1 MNLRFLY
8 KNLLVKELCCNFAVE
23 IKNSMQTMEQEP
35 RYPVGVQNFEKI
47 RQLGTVYVDKTR
59 LIYDL
64 THRYEMVF
72 LSRPRRFGK
81 SLLVDTMARYFNGQ
95 KELFEGLA
103 MEQLETEWIKY
114 PVLRFSFGDV
124 KGFDM
129 YELRRTIEQQLK
141 RYEKIYGADPL
152 DTTPATRFSSL
163 IERAYEQTGKQ
174 VVILIDEYDA
184 PLLEVLTMPEKLDEV
199 RNYMR
204 NFYSKIKTN
213 YEYIRF
219 AFLTGISTFSQL
231 GMFSELNNLVNI
243 TNVGDYSAI
252 CGITLQELKDNF
264 GYGIRKFAECEGCT
278 FDEVID
284 KLRDRYDGYHF
295 TKSMVDIFNPFSLL
309 SAFSN
314 CEMNDYWFQTGTPTL
329 AINMLKAHK
338 GEWHLD
344 IDDID
349 ALPPVNLSEFST
361 PLEQATKPLP
371 FLYQSGYLT
380 IKSYPGRG
388 DKYIL
393 GVPNAEVRIG
403 LLKNL
408 IPLYTA
414 MDSDKVYNVATDISL
429 AFDAGDYD
437 TALNLVQSF
446 LAGIPVMQGEEASL
460 QDIRARETYYH
471 KQLYIIFR
479 MLHDDAWAEVQ
490 QAVGKP
496 DIVVRTRK
504 YIYIIEVKLDST
516 PQVALEQIEA
526 KQYAVPYLTD
536 GREIVKLG
544 INFSSETRTIGAWER
559 GE

>member
-1 MNLRFLY
+1 
-8 KNLLVKELCCNFAVE
+8 
-23 IKNSMQTMEQEP
+23 MQTMEQEP
-35 RYPVGVQNFEKI
+35 RYPVGVQSFERI
-47 RQLGTVYVDKTR
+47 RQTGAVYVDKTD
-59 LIYDL
+59 LIYRL
-64 THRYEMVF
+64 THQDDAVF

-81 SLLVDTMARYFNGQ
+81 TLLVDTIACYFNAQ
-95 KELFEGLA
+95 KELFAGLA
-103 MEQLETEWIKY
+103 MERLETEWTKY
-114 PVLRFSFGDV
+114 PVLRFSFGNI

-129 YELRRTIEQQLK
+129 PGLQRVIEQQLED
-141 RYEKIYGADPL
+141 YETLYGREPKDEN
-152 DTTPATRFSSL
+152 PAARFSGL
-163 IERAYEQTGKQ
+163 IKRAYEQTGQK

-184 PLLEVLTMPEKLDEV
+184 PLLEVLLMTEKLEEV

-204 NFYSKIKTN
+204 NFYSQIKSS
-213 YEYIRF
+213 YQYLRF

-231 GMFSELNNLVNI
+231 GMFSELNNLNDI
-243 TNVGDYSAI
+243 TNVDEYSAI
-252 CGITLQELKDNF
+252 CGVTLQELKDNF
-264 GYGIRKFAECEGCT
+264 RFGIHKFADKKKCT
-278 FDEVID
+278 SEEVID
-284 KLRDRYDGYHF
+284 MLRGQYDGYHF
-295 TKSMVDIFNPFSLL
+295 TDAMVDVFNPFSLL
-309 SAFSN
+309 KAFRDGK
-314 CEMNDYWFQTGTPTL
+314 MNSYWFQTGTPTL

-338 GEWHLD
+338 GEWSFD

-349 ALPPVNLSEFST
+349 HLPPVNLSEFST

-429 AFDAGDYD
+429 AFDDGDYD
-437 TALNLVQSF
+437 TALSLVRSF
-446 LAGIPVMQGEEASL
+446 LAGIPVMQGEESSL
-460 QDIRARETYYH
+460 QDIRARESYYH
-471 KQLYIIFR
+471 KHLFIVFR

-516 PQVALEQIEA
+516 PQVALRQIEE
-526 KQYAVPYLTD
+526 KQYAAPYLMD

-544 INFSSETRTIGAWER
+544 VNFSSETRTIDAWER
-559 GE
+559 GV

>member
-1 MNLRFLY
+1 MYVLTLR
-8 KNLLVKELCCNFAVE
+8 KRKQNG
-23 IKNSMQTMEQEP
+23 MQMMEQEP
-35 RYPVGVQNFEKI
+35 LYPVGVQSFEKI
-47 RQLGTVYVDKTR
+47 RRSGAVYVDKTD
-59 LIYDL
+59 LIYKL

-81 SLLVDTMARYFNGQ
+81 SLLVDTLACYFSAK
-95 KELFEGLA
+95 KELFTGLA
-103 MEQLETEWIKY
+103 MERLETEWTKY
-114 PVLRFSFGDV
+114 PVLRFSFGNV
-124 KGFDM
+124 KGLNM
-129 YELRRTIEQQLK
+129 YELQRSIEQQLK
-141 RYEKIYGADPL
+141 RYEKNYGVDPL
-152 DTTPATRFSSL
+152 DTTPATRFSGL
-163 IERAYEQTGKQ
+163 IERAYEQTGQQ

-204 NFYSKIKTN
+204 NFYSIIKTN
-213 YEYIRF
+213 YQYIRF

-231 GMFSELNNLVNI
+231 GMFSELNNLKNI
-243 TNVGDYSAI
+243 TNEDAYASL

-264 GYGIRKFAECEGCT
+264 EYGIRKFAEKEGCT
-278 FDEVID
+278 PEEMVRQ
-284 KLRDRYDGYHF
+284 LRDQYDGYHF
-295 TKSMVDIFNPFSLL
+295 TDAMVDVFNPFSLL
-309 SAFSN
+309 NAFSD
-314 CEMNDYWFQTGTPTL
+314 CKMNNYWFQSGTPTL

-338 GEWHLD
+338 GEWSFD

-349 ALPPVNLSEFST
+349 HLPPVNLSEFNT

-429 AFDAGDYD
+429 AFDDGDYD
-437 TALNLVQSF
+437 EALNLVRSF
-446 LAGIPVMQGEEASL
+446 LAGIPVMQGEESTL
-460 QDIRARETYYH
+460 QDMRARETYYH
-471 KQLYIIFR
+471 KQLFIIFR

-496 DIVVRTRK
+496 DIVVKTRK
-504 YIYIIEVKLDST
+504 FIYIIEVKLDST

-526 KQYAVPYLTD
+526 KQYAVPYATD
-536 GREIVKLG
+536 GRKIVKLG
-544 INFSSETRTIGAWER
+544 VSFSSRTRTIDAWEKA
-559 GE
+559 E